1 MANILENYLDNLADA
16 IRLKTGG
23 TADIE
28 AMDFASEIKS
38 IPQNTTGI
46 FQEKEIE
53 LTTSGTTEVTPDT
66 DYDAMTKV
74 VVTPKLQDKIISL
87 TSAETTTVT
96 ADAEN
101 VGLNSI
107 SVTPSLQ
114 SKTVSITSNT
124 TTTIT
129 PDTGYCGLSDISIT
143 TNIPNSLTYKV
154 IYQQGTADTTGS
166 GSISIPAAKTQSYL
180 IINAITQNDYSIS
193 VSGTG
198 LTISRINTDTTGQP
212 YTAVNNGYRYS
223 TFIYNITKTAGTA
236 RTLSVSCGGNAIRY
250 SCAVLVY

>member
-23 TADIE
+23 TVDIE
-28 AMDFASEIKS
+28 AMDFASEIKN

-46 FQEKEIE
+46 FQEKTVS
-53 LTTSGTTEVTPDT
+53 LTTSGATEVTPDT
-66 DYDAMTKV
+66 DYDAITKV
-74 VVTPKLQDKIISL
+74 TI
-87 TSAETTTVT
+87 
-96 ADAEN
+96 
-101 VGLNSI
+101 
-107 SVTPSLQ
+107 TPSLQ
-114 SKTVSITSNT
+114 SKTISVTSNT

-129 PDTGYCGLSDISIT
+129 PDTGYCGLSNISIT

-154 IYQQGTADTTGS
+154 IYQQGTPDTTGS

-198 LTISRINTDTTGQP
+198 LNISRINTDITGQP
-212 YTAVNNGYRYS
+212 YTAVDNGYRYS